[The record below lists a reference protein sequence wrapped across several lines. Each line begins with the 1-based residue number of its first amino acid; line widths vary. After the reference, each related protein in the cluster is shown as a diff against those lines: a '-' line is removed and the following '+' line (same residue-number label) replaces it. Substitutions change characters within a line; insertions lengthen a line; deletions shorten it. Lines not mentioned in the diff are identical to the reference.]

1 MDFLDFVIEIR
12 KKLRV
17 EIPEEKY
24 AELVSIQA
32 LLDYILVQQ
41 TILAQQ
47 ANTHWELTS
56 A

>member
-1 MDFLDFVIEIR
+1 MTETGSIFLIGPS
-12 KKLRV
+12 V

-47 ANTHWELTS
+47 ATTHWELTS